1 MRAWKPVRFALFAI
15 ALCPATLAAFAQ
27 GEGTLEDA
35 DAHYQRGAEL
45 YNQGDRDGALQEW
58 QASYAID
65 ERLAPDSPG
74 YAWTCFG
81 IGMIH
86 SDRGLL
92 DKALEYYLKCL
103 GVVEHLAP
111 DSDACAAACNGA
123 GMVYQRR
130 GEYSRA
136 LEYHA
141 RALAIVEKP
150 GHDPLDLAASYNN
163 MGILY
168 ADLGDLDSALEYH
181 LRSLGIRERVAPNS
195 MWCVQSYG
203 NIAAVYLKRG
213 DVNRALEYY
222 LKCQEITTRLAPDSL
237 EQAGNHINIGTIYR
251 SRGEVDRAL
260 QCFRKG
266 LEIAVRLAPE
276 SLAGVVANNAIGS
289 VYAERGESDRALEHY
304 RTALGILE
312 RFAPGSLD
320 CARVYHDIASIHHSL
335 GAADRALEQYRK
347 AVAITR
353 SQAPGSGDH
362 GRYCALAAVECAELG
377 RRHEA
382 RKLFSEAL
390 DALDMA
396 REHSAKQAEEEIR
409 RGFSAQY
416 EEVYRQNIKFVLGY
430 DDAASALVVSE
441 RMRAK
446 GLRENLFQRMTALAD
461 EDERSVLGQRDEL
474 LGRREAMVTRLGQ
487 AAAAG
492 DKELEAQLLAER
504 TQLDTDWDALI
515 VDARQRTPRMAA
527 VLFPPTQGVE
537 DLQQLL
543 DPETVTFSYVVAQDG
558 IDLLILTNTGPV
570 ERVKLSVT
578 AEEAR
583 ALLFPSDGTQARDY
597 RWVSTDGAAR
607 AITMEARGIPI
618 GARAITMEARDTGQ
632 RYLHPEMLDDSCRK
646 LWSALLEPA
655 ARHLEGKKRLIV
667 LPDGVL
673 HYVAWSALEDADG
686 KPLIS
691 RVAVAMLP
699 SLRTLGLLRQ
709 EAELRAAARTRERH
723 VLLALGNPD
732 YPEPPAEGGAPG
744 GSTEALT
751 PLSTRQ
757 TIAEAVGRADARIPR
772 LPYTGVEVARIGEIL
787 GAPEGVHT
795 GADAAESTVRAEA
808 SSVSV
813 LHFACH
819 GYCNDR
825 VPLASGLILS
835 LTGADPNDPTKDGLL
850 TAEDVLGLSLDAD
863 VVTLSACDTAV
874 GKESGGEGMVG
885 LTRAFMFAGTPTVVS
900 SLWPVADDST
910 RELMERF
917 YANMKTGQD
926 KAEAMRRAQLSVIA
940 DHPEWANPYFWA
952 PFEVWGWWGR

>member
-1 MRAWKPVRFALFAI
+1 VRAWKVVRFPLVLVVLTVAAL
-15 ALCPATLAAFAQ
+15 PAFAQ

-35 DAHYQRGAEL
+35 EAHYQRGAEL

-65 ERLAPDSPG
+65 ERIAADSPG

-130 GEYSRA
+130 GDMSRS
-136 LEYHA
+136 LEYHT

-150 GHDPLDLAASYNN
+150 GHDPLDCAASYNN
-163 MGILY
+163 IGLLF
-168 ADLGDLDSALEYH
+168 ADLGDLDKALGYH
-181 LRSLGIRERVAPNS
+181 ARSLAIRERVAPDS

-213 DVNRALEYY
+213 DVNRALEHY
-222 LKCQEITTRLAPDSL
+222 LKCLEITTRLAPDSL
-237 EQAGNHINIGTIYR
+237 DQATNHINIGAIYR
-251 SRGEVDRAL
+251 SQGEVDRAL
-260 QCFRKG
+260 RCFRKA

-276 SLAGVVANNAIGS
+276 SLAYAVANCAIAT
-289 VYAERGESDRALEHY
+289 VYADRGALDRALEHY
-304 RTALGILE
+304 GTALAVLE
-312 RFAPGSLD
+312 RSAPGSID
-320 CARVYHDIASIHHSL
+320 CARAYWDIAHIYRVRGS
-335 GAADRALEQYRK
+335 ADRALEQCRK
-347 AVAITR
+347 AAAITR
-353 SQAPGSGDH
+353 SQAPGSSEH
-362 GRYCALAAVECAELG
+362 GLSCANAAEVCEELG
-377 RRHEA
+377 REHEA
-382 RKLFSEAL
+382 RQLFAEAL
-390 DALDMA
+390 DALDIA
-396 REHSAKQAEEEIR
+396 REHSAKPGEEEAR

-416 EEVYRQNIKFVLGY
+416 EEVYRQSIEFLLSH

-446 GLRENLFQRMTALAD
+446 GLREKLFQRMTALAN
-461 EDERSVLGQRDEL
+461 EDERSLLAKRDEL
-474 LGRREAMVTRLGQ
+474 LGRREAMVTRVGQ
-487 AAAAG
+487 ATAAG

-527 VLFPPTQGVE
+527 VLFPPTQGVV

-543 DPETVTFSYVVAQDG
+543 DPETVTFSYVVTETG
-558 IDLLILTNTGPV
+558 IDLLILANTGPV
-570 ERVKLSVT
+570 ERVKLPVN

-583 ALLFPSDGTQARDY
+583 ALLFPSDGTHANDY
-597 RWVSTDGAAR
+597 RWVTTGDAAR
-607 AITMEARGIPI
+607 AIAMEARGIPI
-618 GARAITMEARDTGQ
+618 AARAITMEARDTGQ
-632 RYLHPEMLDDSCRK
+632 RYLHPGILGDSCRR
-646 LWSALLEPA
+646 LWSALIEPA
-655 ARHLEGKKRLIV
+655 MTRLEGKNRLIV

-673 HYVAWSALEDADG
+673 HYVPWSALTDADG

-709 EAELRAAARTRERH
+709 EAELRAVARTGERH

-744 GSTEALT
+744 GSGKALT

-757 TIAEAVGRADARIPR
+757 TIAEAVARADARIPR
-772 LPYTGVEVARIGEIL
+772 LPYTGLEVARIGEIL

-808 SSVSV
+808 ASTSV

-917 YANMKTGQD
+917 YTNMKTGQD
-926 KAEAMRRAQLSVIA
+926 KAEAMRQAQLSLAA
-940 DHPEWANPYFWA
+940 DHPDWASPYFWA
-952 PFEVWGWWGR
+952 PFEVWGLWAR